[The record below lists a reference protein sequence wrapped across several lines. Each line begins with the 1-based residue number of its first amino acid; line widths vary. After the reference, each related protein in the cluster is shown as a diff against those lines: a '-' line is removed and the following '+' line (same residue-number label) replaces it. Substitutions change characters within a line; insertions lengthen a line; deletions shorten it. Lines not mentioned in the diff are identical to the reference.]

1 MKPLIHV
8 DRIIGKSKHCTR
20 KVKISWILLHES
32 SFSTVEWP
40 FKDNWSELSCPAEV
54 YLSRTARSK
63 ILQTNKSAKLEKT
76 VGLATR
82 NYMEKQFGNLSMD
95 LVKKKKKKRRRTI
108 LCVLLFWLIY
118 FKNPDLRKLQY
129 TCIL

>member
-1 MKPLIHV
+1 M
-8 DRIIGKSKHCTR
+8 
-20 KVKISWILLHES
+20 
-32 SFSTVEWP
+32 
-40 FKDNWSELSCPAEV
+40 
-54 YLSRTARSK
+54 SRTARSK

-76 VGLATR
+76 AGLAAR

-95 LVKKKKKKRRRTI
+95 LVKKKKKKKRRRTI

>member
-1 MKPLIHV
+1 M
-8 DRIIGKSKHCTR
+8 
-20 KVKISWILLHES
+20 
-32 SFSTVEWP
+32 
-40 FKDNWSELSCPAEV
+40 
-54 YLSRTARSK
+54 SRTARSK

-76 VGLATR
+76 AGLAAR

-118 FKNPDLRKLQY
+118 FKNADLRKL
-129 TCIL
+129 